1 MIYETK
7 HFKPGEFILREGEV
21 GKGFYILDNGEL
33 EVSRNEKV
41 INEINLKGAMFGEL
55 SELLM
60 TKRDASIRAK
70 TDATVKFFD
79 MGLQEFVEKNPRFAV
94 KIIRNLGRRLCRM
107 NAMTLRGN
115 TRNDFLRS
123 ITSLSDTEQK
133 SQVVRIL
140 VVEDKKMIIDQL
152 KDCVLQTEWEIEGA
166 ESAAE
171 ALQLCRE
178 HQYCA
183 IAISSTLQGDESV
196 NLRRKLK
203 TNPNTSRTPVIGL
216 MVKGD
221 DNALRIA
228 SDSGFSNFIFKPIE
242 KSAAL
247 NVLYK
252 VLSLDA
258 SDQYFDVIENI
269 LCFIVPSNLTT
280 RLIDEIKASYAAR
293 IRNTINDG
301 IERLI
306 IDVSKVNEIGEDSVE
321 LVGDLA
327 EELEE
332 FGNPFE
338 IGFVS
343 LSNDADMWKNL
354 DGCEEAEV
362 FETLEEAISGLS
374 K

>member
-21 GKGFYILDNGEL
+21 GKGFYILDDGEL

-123 ITSLSDTEQK
+123 IASISDTQQE
-133 SQVVRIL
+133 SRIVRIL
-140 VVEDKKMIIDQL
+140 VVEDKKMIVDQL

-216 MVKGD
+216 IVKGD

>member
-123 ITSLSDTEQK
+123 ITSLSDTEQR
-133 SQVVRIL
+133 SRVVRIL
-140 VVEDKKMIIDQL
+140 VVEDKKMIVDQL

-362 FETLEEAISGLS
+362 FGTLEEAISGLS

>member
-21 GKGFYILDNGEL
+21 GKGFYILDDGEL

-123 ITSLSDTEQK
+123 IASISDTQQE
-133 SQVVRIL
+133 SRIVRIL
-140 VVEDKKMIIDQL
+140 VVEDKKMIVDQL

-216 MVKGD
+216 IVKGD

-354 DGCEEAEV
+354 DGCEEAEI

>member
-123 ITSLSDTEQK
+123 ITSLSDTEQR
-133 SQVVRIL
+133 SRVVRIL
-140 VVEDKKMIIDQL
+140 VVEDKKMIVDQL

-280 RLIDEIKASYAAR
+280 RLIDEIKASYATR

-321 LVGDLA
+321 LVGDLV

-332 FGNPFE
+332 LGNPFE

>member
-21 GKGFYILDNGEL
+21 GKGFYILDDGEL

-123 ITSLSDTEQK
+123 ITSISDTQQE
-133 SQVVRIL
+133 SRVVRIL

-178 HQYCA
+178 HEYSA

-203 TNPNTSRTPVIGL
+203 ANPKTSMTPVIGL
-216 MVKGD
+216 LVKGD

-228 SDSGFSNFIFKPIE
+228 SDCGFSNFIFKPIE

-269 LCFIVPSNLTT
+269 LCFIVPSMLTT
-280 RLIDEIKASYAAR
+280 SLIDEIKASYAAR

-306 IDVSKVNEIGEDSVE
+306 IDVSKVKEIGEDSVE

-332 FGNPFE
+332 FSNPFE

-343 LSNDADMWKNL
+343 LSNDANMWKNL
-354 DGCEEAEV
+354 DGCEEAEI
-362 FETLEEAISGLS
+362 FETLEEAIAGLS
-374 K
+374 N

>member
-1 MIYETK
+1 MI
-7 HFKPGEFILREGEV
+7 V
-21 GKGFYILDNGEL
+21 
-33 EVSRNEKV
+33 
-41 INEINLKGAMFGEL
+41 
-55 SELLM
+55 
-60 TKRDASIRAK
+60 
-70 TDATVKFFD
+70 
-79 MGLQEFVEKNPRFAV
+79 
-94 KIIRNLGRRLCRM
+94 
-107 NAMTLRGN
+107 
-115 TRNDFLRS
+115 
-123 ITSLSDTEQK
+123 
-133 SQVVRIL
+133 
-140 VVEDKKMIIDQL
+140 DQL

-362 FETLEEAISGLS
+362 FGTLEEAISGLS

>member
-140 VVEDKKMIIDQL
+140 VVEDKKMIVDQL

>member
-21 GKGFYILDNGEL
+21 GKGFYILDDGEL

-123 ITSLSDTEQK
+123 ITSISDTQQE
-133 SQVVRIL
+133 SRVVRIL

-178 HQYCA
+178 NEYCA

-203 TNPNTSRTPVIGL
+203 ANPKTSMTPVIGL
-216 MVKGD
+216 LVKGD

-228 SDSGFSNFIFKPIE
+228 SDCGFSNFIFKPIE

-269 LCFIVPSNLTT
+269 LCFIVPSMLTT
-280 RLIDEIKASYAAR
+280 SLIDEIKASYAAR

-306 IDVSKVNEIGEDSVE
+306 IDVSKVKEIGEDSVE

-332 FGNPFE
+332 FSNPFE

-343 LSNDADMWKNL
+343 LSNDANMWKNL
-354 DGCEEAEV
+354 DGCEEAEI
-362 FETLEEAISGLS
+362 FETLEEAIAGLS
-374 K
+374 N

>member
-21 GKGFYILDNGEL
+21 GKGFYILDDGEL

-123 ITSLSDTEQK
+123 IASISDTQQE
-133 SQVVRIL
+133 SRIVRIL
-140 VVEDKKMIIDQL
+140 VVEDKKMIVDQL

>member
-123 ITSLSDTEQK
+123 ITSLSDTEQR

-140 VVEDKKMIIDQL
+140 VVEDKKMIVDQL

>member
-1 MIYETK
+1 
-7 HFKPGEFILREGEV
+7 
-21 GKGFYILDNGEL
+21 
-33 EVSRNEKV
+33 
-41 INEINLKGAMFGEL
+41 
-55 SELLM
+55 
-60 TKRDASIRAK
+60 
-70 TDATVKFFD
+70 
-79 MGLQEFVEKNPRFAV
+79 
-94 KIIRNLGRRLCRM
+94 
-107 NAMTLRGN
+107 
-115 TRNDFLRS
+115 
-123 ITSLSDTEQK
+123 
-133 SQVVRIL
+133 
-140 VVEDKKMIIDQL
+140 
-152 KDCVLQTEWEIEGA
+152 
-166 ESAAE
+166 
-171 ALQLCRE
+171 
-178 HQYCA
+178 
-183 IAISSTLQGDESV
+183 
-196 NLRRKLK
+196 
-203 TNPNTSRTPVIGL
+203 

-362 FETLEEAISGLS
+362 FGTLEEAISGLS